1 MSRRSGHRFADK
13 DMRQCVIP
21 GTFLRR
27 EDSVTSKLRN
37 FVIFASTIVALAIA
51 AQRPAAALAFDDIS
65 GKWCGSVSS
74 YTFTPEKL
82 IVILYSDKSRREYKV
97 DDYEYADDVITVNWQ
112 RDGEKLFT
120 KFSEFSGDDKLMVQL
135 LNNAGPRREF
145 RRCS

>member
-1 MSRRSGHRFADK
+1 M
-13 DMRQCVIP
+13 
-21 GTFLRR
+21 FLRR
-27 EDSVTSKLRN
+27 EDSVTSKLRK
-37 FVIFASTIVALAIA
+37 FVIFASAIVALAIA
-51 AQRPAAALAFDDIS
+51 AQRPAAALAFEDIS

-74 YTFTPEKL
+74 YTFTPAKL

-120 KFSEFSGDDKLMVQL
+120 KFSEFGGGGKFMVQL